1 MTDEQRG
8 VVTTGIYTL
17 ENGAIV
23 KVYNPRD
30 CYLTWADGQAI
41 VAYKKVLEDNADA
54 N

>member
-23 KVYNPRD
+23 KVYNPRY
-30 CYLTWADGQAI
+30 CYLTCADGQAI
-41 VAYKKVLEDNADA
+41 VAYEEVLDGNADA